1 MRVVSGEC
9 EVALKYAREAGCYG
23 ASLPATHTDCMR
35 RIGSWTWDS

>member
-9 EVALKYAREAGCYG
+9 EVALKYAREAGCCDV
-23 ASLPATHTDCMR
+23 LPATHTDCMR